1 MSFVSLLIRSLSV
14 KLVPYALP
22 TGLSAAV
29 TQDDRAITDEFTG
42 RVMLLV
48 VFVTALDD
56 VESVSA
62 VELSEVTLEV
72 GTGDAVVFA
81 V

>member
-29 TQDDRAITDEFTG
+29 TQDDRAMIDEFTG
-42 RVMLLV
+42 RVVLLV
-48 VFVTALDD
+48 VFATALDK
-56 VESVSA
+56 
-62 VELSEVTLEV
+62 VELVIPVEL
-72 GTGDAVVFA
+72 F
-81 V
+81 